1 MESEH
6 LKRLRQANQDLLQR
20 LRMKQEEIRKRLP
33 SRPLVPAS
41 LHNRAAT
48 ERSVPVP
55 KRGVRVVSGS
65 SGKQMG
71 LVALQ
76 DIILL
81 FLLSTKAESL
91 AVPQTGKSCI

>member
-1 MESEH
+1 
-6 LKRLRQANQDLLQR
+6 
-20 LRMKQEEIRKRLP
+20 MKQEEIRKRLP

-41 LHNRAAT
+41 LHNRAAP

-81 FLLSTKAESL
+81 FLLSTKVESL